1 MTTVSAS
8 RHNSLVERITKI
20 LGNGEG
26 SFGYGQGS
34 SYGASPESFAV
45 SATPNDNTNI
55 ITADAMNSLYS
66 DMVRARLHQIGTDP
80 EEIAEIIAN
89 ANVIAESESF
99 IVNDQGISTVDPSGT
114 KKGLL
119 DFENLMQSIENDR
132 FLLNINQAAIETAI
146 TSTRTRTW
154 NKILTHEVEI
164 EFESYDHR
172 RHYFNSGGEIR
183 ISAQINN
190 SRADKGLSW
199 TQFLNSFGIVLFGYN
214 STVSGSTGSGTS
226 IGNYQLTNNYQTIF
240 LATGTGY
247 TNTVYNGN
255 EYKIEAKSVD
265 YVSIAD
271 PGKILRF
278 KVTFN
283 DKAVDRRIDNLV
295 DGTLISKFE
304 YYRADTDAVRVNAPS
319 ATNISQIG

>member
-1 MTTVSAS
+1 MSTVSSS

-20 LGNGEG
+20 LGNGENTY
-26 SFGYGQGS
+26 GYGQGTT
-34 SYGASPESFAV
+34 YGSLPMSFNV
-45 SATPNDNTNI
+45 SNDPLNNTNI
-55 ITADAMNSLYS
+55 ISAEAINSLYS
-66 DMVRARLHQIGTDP
+66 DMVRARLHQIGNEP

-99 IVNDQGISTVDPSGT
+99 IVNDQGISTIDPNGT

-119 DFENLMQSIENDR
+119 DFENLMQSIENER
-132 FLLNINQAAIETAI
+132 FLLDPKQAAIETAI

-154 NKILTHEVEI
+154 NTILTHEIEI
-164 EFESYDHR
+164 EFDTYDHR

-183 ISAQINN
+183 ISAQISN
-190 SRADKGLSW
+190 SSFDKGLSW
-199 TQFLNSFGIVLFGYN
+199 TQFLDSFGIVLFNYN
-214 STVSGSTGSGTS
+214 KTVSGSTGSGTS
-226 IGNYQLTNNYQTIF
+226 IGNYQLTDNYQTIF

-247 TNTVYNGN
+247 TNSVYNGN

-265 YVSIAD
+265 YVSLND

-295 DGTLISKFE
+295 NGTLISKFE
-304 YYRADTDAVRVNAPS
+304 YFRADTDAVRVNAPS
-319 ATNISQIG
+319 ITNISQIG